1 MFIRVYFS
9 LRSVVFFVSFGCR
22 TQQMITGIQVWAGRL
37 QTFPWNWKLGDIQAV
52 KTAFPV
58 EWHFAFTAG
67 WCINFK
73 WYRLHL
79 TAKKSRCFEPSF
91 DGYISSIFWEM
102 PNGVAG
108 PYTFWSQSRS
118 PQCDMMRWKAKRMKA
133 QRTSSLTFGILE
145 STQRWQAVP
154 RVVEDP
160 ITTSYFFR
168 KKNIYIYIRWCIHT
182 GIRRYTSTSTWYD
195 QFPTQCL
202 LGGQDFVH
210 QFPWLDE
217 LSGLAFFIFPQ
228 LFLKQSHQCVVS
240 WQMIPMIPKRDFYR
254 KAKGPRY
261 IHLFWMSKPS
271 TEPISV
277 PFFRLRKSQINYCLL
292 PMLRPVC
299 II

>member
-168 KKNIYIYIRWCIHT
+168 KKIYIYIYGDVFIRVFVDILLHPLDMISFPHSVCLVVRILCISFHDLTSSQGWPFSSSRSCSWNRATNALSLGRWFPWFQSEIFT
-182 GIRRYTSTSTWYD
+182 EKPRAQGTSICFGCRNHLRN
-195 QFPTQCL
+195 QFPYHF
-202 LGGQDFVH
+202 FV
-210 QFPWLDE
+210 WGND
-217 LSGLAFFIFPQ
+217 
-228 LFLKQSHQCVVS
+228 
-240 WQMIPMIPKRDFYR
+240 R
-254 KAKGPRY
+254 
-261 IHLFWMSKPS
+261 
-271 TEPISV
+271 
-277 PFFRLRKSQINYCLL
+277 
-292 PMLRPVC
+292 
-299 II
+299 